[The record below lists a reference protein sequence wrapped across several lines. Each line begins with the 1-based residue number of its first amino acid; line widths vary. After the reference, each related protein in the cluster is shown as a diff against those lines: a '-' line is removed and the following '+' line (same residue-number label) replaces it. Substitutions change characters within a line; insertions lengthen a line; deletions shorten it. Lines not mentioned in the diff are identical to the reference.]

1 MLRVKALRHFRFVAG
16 LLWLSLGCATSALA
30 QEDIS
35 YQQGPYEVFYSVFN
49 TSFISPEVAK
59 AAGIVRAKNRGM
71 LNISIIEHLS
81 PDSEAAKTNGSLT
94 RPAEVEF
101 VEAEI
106 FDLVHKKK
114 IAFREI
120 VEPSARYHL
129 GTFKI
134 ANDNEFKRFRI
145 KVLPKGS
152 DDPIEF
158 EFRRNLYI
166 D

>member
-1 MLRVKALRHFRFVAG
+1 MLRVRSIRHYFFLA
-16 LLWLSLGCATSALA
+16 SLGWLALCGTASALA

-35 YQQGPYEVFYSVFN
+35 YRQGQFEVFYSVFN

-59 AAGIVRAKNRGM
+59 AAGIVRAKNKGM
-71 LNISIIEHLS
+71 LNISVIEHLS
-81 PDSEAAKTNGSLT
+81 PDTESAKAHGSLT
-94 RPAEVEF
+94 RPAEVDL
-101 VEAEI
+101 VKAEI
-106 FDLVHKKK
+106 FDLLHKKM
-114 IAFREI
+114 ITFREI

-134 ANDNEFKRFRI
+134 ANDNEFKQFRI

-152 DDPIEF
+152 DEPIEF
-158 EFRRNLYI
+158 EFRRNLFI